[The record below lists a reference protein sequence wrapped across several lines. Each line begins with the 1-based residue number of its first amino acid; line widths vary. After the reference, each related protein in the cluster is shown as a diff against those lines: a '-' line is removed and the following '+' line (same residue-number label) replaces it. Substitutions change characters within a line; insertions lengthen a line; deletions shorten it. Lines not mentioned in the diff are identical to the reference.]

1 MLENIKLEDSQKA
14 QWLQDST
21 EDTMTEIQTFLQ
33 AGHYSEAAFAT
44 EELLDNINQIRMLS
58 KAKKDHDRLV
68 RLAKSLK
75 QKNIQAEVISCTST
89 HSI

>member
-1 MLENIKLEDSQKA
+1 MLEKFKVEDAQKA
-14 QWLQDST
+14 QWLYDSA
-21 EDTMTEIQTFLQ
+21 EDTLAEIQTFLK
-33 AGHYSEAAFAT
+33 AGHYAAAEIAT
-44 EELLDNINQIRMLS
+44 EELHDNINQIRMLS

-75 QKNIQAEVISCTST
+75 DKNIQAEVISCTST